1 MHWSHLKKKKITHT
15 WTLSSHQ
22 RRVVAATTN
31 TVRVRQPWGPGCL
44 VCTAV
49 APMLHGDSLQTLPA
63 IPPSTSQHAHPF
75 LGSQNGEGRVNH
87 EHEGQAAWCAQLWPL
102 CSMMAAHKPCLPSL
116 LPPPHPTRPTPACS
130 PCPWIPE
137 WWRPCRPWTWGPG
150 RLVCTALAPMLHDG
164 SPQTLPAIP
173 PSTPPPPHPHQHAH
187 PVLGSQ
193 NGGGRVDHEHE
204 GQAAWCAQLWPLCSM
219 MAAHKP
225 CLPSL
230 LPHPPPHPTP
240 TSMLTLSLDPRMV
253 EAVSTMNMRARPP
266 GVHSSGPYAPWRQPT
281 NPACH
286 PSFHPPPTPPTPACS
301 PCPWIPEWW
310 RPCRPWTWGPGRLVC
325 TALAPML
332 HDGSPQTLPAI
343 PPSTPPPPPD
353 PHQHAHPVLGSQ
365 NGGGRV
371 DHEHEGQAAWC
382 AQLWPLCSMTAAHK
396 PCLPSLLPPPPP
408 TRPPP
413 ACSPCPWIPEWW
425 RPCRP
430 WTWGPGCLACTAPSP
445 RGPWWRPERP
455 PGFVCP
461 CPAACWT
468 SLRSSQM
475 DLPSAELVF

>member
-63 IPPSTSQHAHPF
+63 IPPSTSQHAHPV
-75 LGSQNGEGRVNH
+75 LGSQNGEGRVYH

-116 LPPPHPTRPTPACS
+116 LPPPPPTRPPPACS
-130 PCPWIPE
+130 PCPWIPK
-137 WWRPCRPWTWGPG
+137 WWRPCQPWTWGPG
-150 RLVCTALAPMLHDG
+150 RLVFTALAPMLHDG

-173 PSTPPPPHPHQHAH
+173 PSTTPPHPHQHAH

-204 GQAAWCAQLWPLCSM
+204 GQAAWCAQLWPQCSM

-230 LPHPPPHPTP
+230 LPPPHPTP

-266 GVHSSGPYAPWRQPT
+266 GVHSSGPNAPWWQPT

-286 PSFHPPPTPPTPACS
+286 PSFHHPTPPTPACS

-343 PPSTPPPPPD
+343 PPSTPP
-353 PHQHAHPVLGSQ
+353 
-365 NGGGRV
+365 
-371 DHEHEGQAAWC
+371 
-382 AQLWPLCSMTAAHK
+382 T
-396 PCLPSLLPPPPP
+396 PP
-408 TRPPP
+408 TP

-430 WTWGPGCLACTAPSP
+430 WTWGPGCPACTAPSP

-475 DLPSAELVF
+475 VLSSAELVF